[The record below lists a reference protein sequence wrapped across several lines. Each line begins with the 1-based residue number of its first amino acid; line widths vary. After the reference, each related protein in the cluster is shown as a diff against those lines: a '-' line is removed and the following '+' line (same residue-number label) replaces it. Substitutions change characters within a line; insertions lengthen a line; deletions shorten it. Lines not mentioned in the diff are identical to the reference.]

1 VEPLKKLNIN
11 GQLSLKNLKV
21 NKMSMQDVQLKLA
34 VKEGLIKTQQSA
46 KGFYNGSY
54 DGNFSADI
62 RNNKPALAISE
73 KIVNVQIAHLLN
85 DFNGVAKLSGLLDLS
100 TELEGQG
107 NNANELK
114 SSLKGNLRFSLTDS
128 AIKGFNL
135 QKIIDDAKTLIK
147 ESTLPTNNK
156 NDQMLFS
163 KLSGTVTINNG
174 LMLNDDLVGNATK
187 VHLNGKGTADLNTEK
202 LDYKLNARYIKTKA
216 TATEPEQLTD
226 TPININIAGTF
237 AEPNYS
243 VDLAAILND
252 KNKAKIERF
261 IDKNQNKIYDIT
273 HKIDKKIG
281 PGLGDFLKG
290 LLKKTKE

>member
-1 VEPLKKLNIN
+1 
-11 GQLSLKNLKV
+11 
-21 NKMSMQDVQLKLA
+21 
-34 VKEGLIKTQQSA
+34 
-46 KGFYNGSY
+46 
-54 DGNFSADI
+54 
-62 RNNKPALAISE
+62 
-73 KIVNVQIAHLLN
+73 
-85 DFNGVAKLSGLLDLS
+85 
-100 TELEGQG
+100 
-107 NNANELK
+107 
-114 SSLKGNLRFSLTDS
+114 
-128 AIKGFNL
+128 
-135 QKIIDDAKTLIK
+135 
-147 ESTLPTNNK
+147 
-156 NDQMLFS
+156 MLFS

-216 TATEPEQLTD
+216 TATEAEQLTD

-261 IDKNQNKIYDIT
+261 IDKNQNKINDIT